1 MHPKHPPI
9 TPNSFHAPPPSKP
22 SSTARAPVTIF
33 FISGNPGLIG
43 YYHAFLSLLSAHLAG
58 SHEDGPPFQVYGR
71 SLGGFELGGSTAGCY
86 DLEDQICFVM
96 RDLDRLMRESQSG
109 NTTTTAPNARRK
121 VVLVGHSV
129 GSYIAM
135 EVLRRH
141 RETPAS
147 GTDFDIAGGVML
159 FPTVVDIAKSP
170 AGRKLT
176 VSGRAATYFSC
187 IHVLTV
193 YQRILSFI
201 PQLALLASLLV
212 ALVTSLLPDPILR
225 FLVGAAMGSPP
236 DEVVDT
242 TLGFLKSKRGVQQ
255 AMYVPSPSSLCS
267 PTAHRSANKPPATW
281 ARTKCKPSR
290 RISGRTTSGE
300 SGPETRL
307 QRSQHRGWSSI
318 SGRMTTGL
326 RSRRETRLWHSA
338 GKRGAMVEGRGCL
351 FVRMGCRMLFV

>member
-1 MHPKHPPI
+1 MLPKHPLI

-22 SSTARAPVTIF
+22 SPTAQAPVTVL
-33 FISGNPGLIG
+33 FICGNPGLIG

-58 SHEDGPPFQVYGR
+58 SHEDGPSFQVYGR
-71 SLGGFELGGSTAGCY
+71 SLGGFELSRSTAGCY

-96 RDLDRLMRESQSG
+96 RDLDRLMRESQSA
-109 NTTTTAPNARRK
+109 TTNAPNGRRK

-129 GSYIAM
+129 GTYIAM

-201 PQLALLASLLV
+201 PQLALLASLLA
-212 ALVTSLLPDPILR
+212 ALITSLLPYPILR

-236 DEVVDT
+236 GEVADT
-242 TLGFLKSKRGVQQ
+242 TVAFLKSKRGVRQ
-255 AMYVPSPSSLCS
+255 AMYVPSPGSLCS
-267 PTAHRSANKPPATW
+267 SAAHRSANKPPVTW

-290 RISGRTTSGE
+290 PTNGRTTSGASE
-300 SGPETRL
+300 PGQMRL
-307 QRSQHRGWSSI
+307 QRSLRRGWSSI

-338 GKRGAMVEGRGCL
+338 GGRGAMVEGRGCL